1 MRAVHTLGLLNLL
14 MLDPKPLAFC
24 CCHGQALVSMVP
36 GENVIGWGLAG
47 ERYMF
52 GRRWSKQLL
61 LVLEPLQVECVS
73 HASPRV
79 QVDSLRDRRLV
90 SLKVDNVFPYLART
104 DGNPPLAKVGGVS
117 VTGPGGNVEEE
128 LSRLQPL
135 DSRSAFGVKGEGG
148 SEVQLTSLHS
158 SGMNADATYG
168 YSWLMS
174 MAPLSDCPE
183 VHVRV
188 LWSNCNESIYYKVPV
203 RDASSRRMVGDSAT
217 GSVEQAA
224 ADADSDSQEGVLSSA
239 LSLRVRAQTPRIQDG
254 IALVRIG
261 VKNHGQEGVKCRI
274 VTGLSPSTSAE
285 AHLTMDRRSYIWLDV
300 VSRPLQV
307 AAGHSEYVTWRL
319 LPLSPGVLVLDDL
332 GVRLSAPSGP
342 LLTPRPSPT
351 LFLLHG

>member
-1 MRAVHTLGLLNLL
+1 
-14 MLDPKPLAFC
+14 
-24 CCHGQALVSMVP
+24 MVP

-135 DSRSAFGVKGEGG
+135 DSRSAFGGFRGAVDQFTQQRHERRCH
-148 SEVQLTSLHS
+148 VWLQLADVYGALVGAFRPILLEKWVAAPHCLTPTSFMLW
-158 SGMNADATYG
+158 A
-168 YSWLMS
+168 LFQ
-174 MAPLSDCPE
+174 DCPE

-261 VKNHGQEGVKCRI
+261 VTNHGQEGVKCRI

-307 AAGHSEYVTWRL
+307 AAGQSEYVTWRL
-319 LPLSPGVLVLDDL
+319 LPLSPG
-332 GVRLSAPSGP
+332 
-342 LLTPRPSPT
+342 TPRSIACSW
-351 LFLLHG
+351 